1 MGIGFRELTAKAG
14 DIGFRVVTSLKA
26 GADFKKIKCQQKK
39 GLQPQAFLYLKFK
52 QIIVSLLCND
62 PAICCCR

>member
-1 MGIGFRELTAKAG
+1 MSHNMGIGFRELTAKAG

-39 GLQPQAFLYLKFK
+39 GLQPQAFY
-52 QIIVSLLCND
+52 I
-62 PAICCCR
+62 

>member
-1 MGIGFRELTAKAG
+1 MSHNMGIGFRELTAKAG

-39 GLQPQAFLYLKFK
+39 RPATAGLFIFK
-52 QIIVSLLCND
+52 VQTNYCFIAL
-62 PAICCCR
+62 